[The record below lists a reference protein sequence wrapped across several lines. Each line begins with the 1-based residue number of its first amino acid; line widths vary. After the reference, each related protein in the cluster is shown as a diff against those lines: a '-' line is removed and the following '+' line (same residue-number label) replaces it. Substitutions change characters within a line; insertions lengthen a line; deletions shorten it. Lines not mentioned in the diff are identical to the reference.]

1 MTYGALAMSV
11 GAILFRGHAQNGRG
25 GHGEE
30 DARIAERRA
39 DRGRRRPVPGDPA
52 MIEDDYFRFLN
63 APRD

>member
-11 GAILFRGHAQNGRG
+11 GAILFRGHTQIDRGR
-25 GHGEE
+25 HGDE
-30 DARIAERRA
+30 DAGIGERRA
-39 DRGRRRPVPGDPA
+39 DRRLRRPVPGDPA